1 MLQQE
6 YVSIPETAQQS
17 APAEDNRA
25 TVRGASTIADVKM
38 REASKHVRN
47 DLITEINAFAAAAEA
62 TGASTAEGFEEQD
75 LNNVF
80 SVVNPIKMSDTA
92 GLGVGSVIKYTV
104 IGNDSEGRFEIQRR
118 YNEFLALNNA
128 LNERWPGCYIPAIPE
143 KQLIGDKE
151 DGFVEERRQLLERFI
166 RECSK
171 YEFLIESKEF
181 KVFSRS
187 PGEITETLE
196 KLPKQTPS

>member
-1 MLQQE
+1 M
-6 YVSIPETAQQS
+6 
-17 APAEDNRA
+17 
-25 TVRGASTIADVKM
+25 K
-38 REASKHVRN
+38 EASKHVRN

-62 TGASTAEGFEEQD
+62 TGASTAEGFEDQD

-104 IGNDSEGRFEIQRR
+104 IGNDNEGRFEIQRR

-128 LNERWPGCYIPAIPE
+128 LNDRWPGCYVPAIPE

-171 YEFLIESKEF
+171 YKFLTESKEF
-181 KVFSRS
+181 KIFSRS